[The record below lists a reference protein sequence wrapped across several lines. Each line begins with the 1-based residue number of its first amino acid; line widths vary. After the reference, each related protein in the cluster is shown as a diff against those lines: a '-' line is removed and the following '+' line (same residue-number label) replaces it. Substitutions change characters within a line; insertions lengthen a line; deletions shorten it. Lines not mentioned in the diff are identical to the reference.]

1 MRVVGRARG
10 DSGSVSVWAVMFGV
24 VAIMLV
30 GIAVDFGGRVVAQQ
44 EAADVARQSARAGGQ
59 PLDRASAMQGR
70 GGSTSPEQAAAAARE
85 YLSGHDRV
93 TGQVRVVDSTSIQ
106 VDTRTTYQTKFL
118 RIVGVNELSAT
129 ASATS
134 RVVTVQEGTEQ

>member
-1 MRVVGRARG
+1 MARASSDR
-10 DSGSVSVWAVMFGV
+10 GSVSTWAVMFGV
-24 VAIMLV
+24 VAILLV

-70 GGSTSPEQAAAAARE
+70 GGSTAPEQGAEAARE
-85 YLSGHDRV
+85 YLAGYDGV
-93 TGQVRVVDSTSIQ
+93 TGEVSVVDGTSIQ
-106 VDTRTTYQTKFL
+106 VTTRTTYQTKFL
-118 RIVGVNELSAT
+118 RIVGINELSAT

>member
-1 MRVVGRARG
+1 MARASSDR
-10 DSGSVSVWAVMFGV
+10 GSVSTWAVMFGV
-24 VAIMLV
+24 VAILLV

-70 GGSTSPEQAAAAARE
+70 GGSTTPEQGAEAARE
-85 YLSGHDRV
+85 YLAGYDGV
-93 TGQVRVVDSTSIQ
+93 TGEVSVVDGTSIQ
-106 VDTRTTYQTKFL
+106 VTTRTTYQTKFL
-118 RIVGVNELSAT
+118 RIVGINELSAT